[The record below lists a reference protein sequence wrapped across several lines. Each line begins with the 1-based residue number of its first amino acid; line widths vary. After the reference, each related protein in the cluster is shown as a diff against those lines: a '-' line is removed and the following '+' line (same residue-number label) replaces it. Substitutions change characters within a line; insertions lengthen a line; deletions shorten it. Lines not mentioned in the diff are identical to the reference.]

1 MMMTPSYQTG
11 DLQPGSNAGFATQH
25 RCCRLAAPTPTVC
38 VFKEAAASE
47 AAGQTKE
54 EFSGN
59 DTSRHPKVFKLGPKL
74 GYQ

>member
-1 MMMTPSYQTG
+1 MRKRNEVCNILLTSCSHALPNISLKL
-11 DLQPGSNAGFATQH
+11 LQ
-25 RCCRLAAPTPTVC
+25 V
-38 VFKEAAASE
+38 KEAAALE
-47 AAGQTKE
+47 AASQTKE

>member
-1 MMMTPSYQTG
+1 MNLPEQILGGVLPFSEKSLFLNTAILET
-11 DLQPGSNAGFATQH
+11 LTN
-25 RCCRLAAPTPTVC
+25 
-38 VFKEAAASE
+38 KEAAAFE
-47 AAGQTKE
+47 APSQTKE

>member
-1 MMMTPSYQTG
+1 M
-11 DLQPGSNAGFATQH
+11 LNE
-25 RCCRLAAPTPTVC
+25 TV
-38 VFKEAAASE
+38 FMLKEAAASE

>member
-1 MMMTPSYQTG
+1 MFGHQMAS
-11 DLQPGSNAGFATQH
+11 
-25 RCCRLAAPTPTVC
+25 LA
-38 VFKEAAASE
+38 FDYKEAAASE

-59 DTSRHPKVFKLGPKL
+59 DTSRHPKVLKLGPKL

>member
-1 MMMTPSYQTG
+1 MTNDKCQM
-11 DLQPGSNAGFATQH
+11 SN
-25 RCCRLAAPTPTVC
+25 V
-38 VFKEAAASE
+38 KEAAAFE
-47 AAGQTKE
+47 APSQTKE